1 MIDRDAGPAPVV
13 LYSAEGGVVTITLNR
28 PHRGNAWTGR
38 MEVEFRSV
46 IARAEDDPDVRVVVL
61 TGAGRQF
68 CVGADSRALE
78 MSSAAGEYRTGID
91 EPPPQPGDP
100 DDEAI
105 GTRFGFL
112 RSLRTPVIAA
122 VNGSA
127 AGVGFVLLC
136 CADIRFVATDA
147 KLTAAAPRL
156 GLPAECGVSW
166 ILPRLIGWSR
176 ATEILLSSR
185 MVRGDEAA
193 AIGLAHQAV
202 EAGDVLPR
210 ALEYA
215 RMLVR
220 ECAPSSLTATKRQLG
235 LDMERSFAAS
245 DADADRRLRAMMGS
259 ADFREGVAA
268 LRDRRPP
275 VF

>member
-1 MIDRDAGPAPVV
+1 MSESGPPPVV
-13 LYSAEGGVVTITLNR
+13 LYSAEDGVATITLNR

-38 MEVEFRSV
+38 MEVHFRAAV
-46 IARAEDDPDVRVVVL
+46 ARAEDDAAVRVIVV

-91 EPPPQPGDP
+91 EPPAQPGDP
-100 DDEAI
+100 EDDAV
-105 GTRFGFL
+105 GARFGFL

-122 VNGSA
+122 VNGAA

-136 CADIRFVATDA
+136 CADIRFIAADA

-156 GLPAECGVSW
+156 GLPAECGISW

-176 ATEILLSSR
+176 ASEILLSSR
-185 MVRGDEAA
+185 IVLGSEAA
-193 AIGLAHQAV
+193 AIGLAHEAV

-210 ALEYA
+210 ALGYA
-215 RMLVR
+215 RQLVQ
-220 ECAPSSLTATKRQLG
+220 ECAPSSLAVTKRQLG
-235 LDMERSFAAS
+235 LDMERSFVKA
-245 DADADRRLRAMMGS
+245 DADADRRLREMIGS

-268 LRDRRPP
+268 RRDRRPP
-275 VF
+275 RF